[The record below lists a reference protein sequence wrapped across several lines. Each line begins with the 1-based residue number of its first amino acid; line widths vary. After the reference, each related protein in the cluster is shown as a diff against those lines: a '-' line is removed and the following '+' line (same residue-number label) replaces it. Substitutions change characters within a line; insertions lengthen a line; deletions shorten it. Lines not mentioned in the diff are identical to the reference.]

1 MRGDETAGRDTSGEN
16 PESRSRAGHDRPSR
30 RHLLRRASWAAPA
43 LAVSV
48 AAPAVAASPHDI
60 AYGINFDGGGGSNGF
75 FNSAYLNLG
84 WATGT
89 QPAGTVLT
97 LAEPL
102 VVTIDV
108 VGLNTAAPDERS
120 MEFGSSDGAIV
131 RRTYHQATRTTTL
144 VWTIPVGRRIPVNG
158 TATANPDVLFTFR
171 DGASSTSAAGRITDK
186 IVVRSVAGGRIT
198 EALTTNGAVPA
209 DLPIDS
215 SVVKDCKRGA
225 VSPDGIY

>member
-1 MRGDETAGRDTSGEN
+1 MSTDETAVRDTAEATPPGG
-16 PESRSRAGHDRPSR
+16 PRARNDRPGR
-30 RHLLRRASWAAPA
+30 RHLLRGANWAAPA

-60 AYGINFDGGGGSNGF
+60 AYGINFDGGGAANGY

-97 LAEPL
+97 LTEPL
-102 VVTIDV
+102 VLIIDV
-108 VGLNTAAPDERS
+108 VGLNTAARDERS

-131 RRTYHQATRTTTL
+131 RRTYNQATRTTTL

-158 TATANPDVLFTFR
+158 TAPANPDVLFTFR
-171 DGASSTSAAGRITDK
+171 DGASSTSGAGRITDK
-186 IVVRSVAGGRIT
+186 IVVRSVTGCRIT
-198 EALTTNGAVPA
+198 EALSTNGPIPA
-209 DLPIDS
+209 NLPIGS
-215 SVVKDCKRGA
+215 SVVKDYDRRA